1 MKLKDIYKKIDS
13 LNEAVNMSISMS
25 GETAD
30 DVATLMKMVKDAGGK
45 PEIIPPMG
53 PTMSPRDDIEKSL
66 KVMDLPPMPKKMP
79 MDMEPGCEDEVA
91 KEGEWDNAPDEKY
104 QDTAY
109 MQNDLAG
116 GLNRQKK
123 SYPKV
128 AGGDNP
134 MALEDEIKSE
144 LRQRLDQMM
153 TSEGGV
159 KDEAIKLQ
167 DEIREFA
174 QEIKDGKHSFDAIND
189 ELNDMYDRVKEC
201 GDKVCINAFKALRS
215 IEAGDEDVDSKAQ
228 DAIDVVDGG
237 DEGDYPHMGKSGL
250 DEGKK
255 SKDGILHS
263 EKKFDEAGCKKKMKK
278 LNASGCTKEEMK
290 KKITAEYGCDGKK
303 FEKLYAAHC
312 G

>member
-45 PEIIPPMG
+45 PEVMQDLPKL
-53 PTMSPRDDIEKSL
+53 SPRDDIEKSL
-66 KVMDLPPMPKKMP
+66 KVMDLPPMPPKGMD
-79 MDMEPGCEDEVA
+79 DMEPGCEDEVA
-91 KEGEWDNAPDEKY
+91 EKEGEWDNSPDEQH

-134 MALEDEIKSE
+134 MALEDEIKAELAAKLSE
-144 LRQRLDQMM
+144 VMKEGKDKMPSKAEVMKCCKDGMSVAEICKKYPDCDQDKLKALCK
-153 TSEGGV
+153 EC
-159 KDEAIKLQ
+159 KDEMKESVNEGEGKEMALPSGK
-167 DEIREFA
+167 
-174 QEIKDGKHSFDAIND
+174 EIKKCADDG
-189 ELNDMYDRVKEC
+189 M
-201 GDKVCINAFKALRS
+201 
-215 IEAGDEDVDSKAQ
+215 SKAE
-228 DAIDVVDGG
+228 IVKKYT
-237 DEGDYPHMGKSGL
+237 EMGCNEQKV
-250 DEGKK
+250 
-255 SKDGILHS
+255 
-263 EKKFDEAGCKKKMKK
+263 KK
-278 LNASGCTKEEMK
+278 L
-290 KKITAEYGCDGKK
+290 YD
-303 FEKLYAAHC
+303 AHC

>member
-1 MKLKDIYKKIDS
+1 MKLNEIYKKIDAM
-13 LNEAVNMSISMS
+13 NEAVNMSISMS

-45 PEIIPPMG
+45 PEIIPPM
-53 PTMSPRDDIEKSL
+53 PKMSPRDDIEKSL
-66 KVMDLPPMPKKMP
+66 KVMDLPPAPKKMP

-91 KEGEWDNAPDEKY
+91 KEGDWDNSPDEKY

-144 LRQRLDQMM
+144 LRSKLESMMSEDKKKKNESGCVGEMKRLD
-153 TSEGGV
+153 
-159 KDEAIKLQ
+159 A
-167 DEIREFA
+167 
-174 QEIKDGKHSFDAIND
+174 N
-189 ELNDMYDRVKEC
+189 
-201 GDKVCINAFKALRS
+201 
-215 IEAGDEDVDSKAQ
+215 
-228 DAIDVVDGG
+228 
-237 DEGDYPHMGKSGL
+237 
-250 DEGKK
+250 
-255 SKDGILHS
+255 
-263 EKKFDEAGCKKKMKK
+263 
-278 LNASGCTKEEMK
+278 GCTKEEMK
-290 KKITAEYGCDGKK
+290 KKITAEYDVDDAK
-303 FEKLYAAHC
+303 FEKLYQSNC

>member
-1 MKLKDIYKKIDS
+1 MKLNEIYKKIDAM
-13 LNEAVNMSISMS
+13 NEAVNMSISMS

-45 PEIIPPMG
+45 PEIIPPM
-53 PTMSPRDDIEKSL
+53 PKMSPRDDIEKSL
-66 KVMDLPPMPKKMP
+66 KVMDLPPAPKKMP

-91 KEGEWDNAPDEKY
+91 KEGDWDNSPDEKY

-144 LRQRLDQMM
+144 LRSKLESMMSEDKKKKNESGCVGEMKRLD
-153 TSEGGV
+153 
-159 KDEAIKLQ
+159 
-167 DEIREFA
+167 
-174 QEIKDGKHSFDAIND
+174 
-189 ELNDMYDRVKEC
+189 
-201 GDKVCINAFKALRS
+201 
-215 IEAGDEDVDSKAQ
+215 
-228 DAIDVVDGG
+228 
-237 DEGDYPHMGKSGL
+237 
-250 DEGKK
+250 
-255 SKDGILHS
+255 
-263 EKKFDEAGCKKKMKK
+263 
-278 LNASGCTKEEMK
+278 ASGCTKEEMK
-290 KKITAEYGCDGKK
+290 KKITAEYDVDDAK
-303 FEKLYAAHC
+303 FEKLYQSNC

>member
-53 PTMSPRDDIEKSL
+53 PKMSPRDDIEKSL
-66 KVMDLPPMPKKMP
+66 KVMDLPPMPKEMP
-79 MDMEPGCEDEVA
+79 KGMPDMEPGCEDEVA
-91 KEGEWDNAPDEKY
+91 KEGDWDNAPDEKY

-144 LRQRLDQMM
+144 LKSRLEAMM
-153 TSEGGV
+153 AV
-159 KDEAIKLQ
+159 KDEVTEA
-167 DEIREFA
+167 
-174 QEIKDGKHSFDAIND
+174 KD
-189 ELNDMYDRVKEC
+189 
-201 GDKVCINAFKALRS
+201 
-215 IEAGDEDVDSKAQ
+215 
-228 DAIDVVDGG
+228 
-237 DEGDYPHMGKSGL
+237 
-250 DEGKK
+250 
-255 SKDGILHS
+255 KD
-263 EKKFDEAGCKKKMKK
+263 FDESGCVGEMKK
-278 LNASGCTKEEMK
+278 LNNSGCTKEEMK
-290 KKITAEYGCDGKK
+290 KKITAEYDCDSKK
-303 FEKLYAAHC
+303 FEKLYASHC

>member
-45 PEIIPPMG
+45 PEIMAPMG
-53 PTMSPRDDIEKSL
+53 PKMSPRDDIEKSL

-144 LRQRLDQMM
+144 LKSRLEAMM
-153 TSEGGV
+153 AV
-159 KDEAIKLQ
+159 KDEVTEAE
-167 DEIREFA
+167 D
-174 QEIKDGKHSFDAIND
+174 KD
-189 ELNDMYDRVKEC
+189 
-201 GDKVCINAFKALRS
+201 
-215 IEAGDEDVDSKAQ
+215 
-228 DAIDVVDGG
+228 
-237 DEGDYPHMGKSGL
+237 
-250 DEGKK
+250 
-255 SKDGILHS
+255 
-263 EKKFDEAGCKKKMKK
+263 FDESGCVGEMKK
-278 LNASGCTKEEMK
+278 LNNSGCTKEEMK
-290 KKITAEYGCDGKK
+290 KKITAEYDCDSKK
-303 FEKLYAAHC
+303 FEKLYASHC

>member
-1 MKLKDIYKKIDS
+1 M
-13 LNEAVNMSISMS
+13 NEAVNMSISMS

-45 PEIIPPMG
+45 PEIIPPM
-53 PTMSPRDDIEKSL
+53 PKMSPRDDIEKSL
-66 KVMDLPPMPKKMP
+66 KVMDLPPAPKKMP

-91 KEGEWDNAPDEKY
+91 KEGDWDNSPDEKY

-144 LRQRLDQMM
+144 LRSKLESMMSEDKKKKNESGCVGEMKRLD
-153 TSEGGV
+153 
-159 KDEAIKLQ
+159 A
-167 DEIREFA
+167 
-174 QEIKDGKHSFDAIND
+174 N
-189 ELNDMYDRVKEC
+189 
-201 GDKVCINAFKALRS
+201 
-215 IEAGDEDVDSKAQ
+215 
-228 DAIDVVDGG
+228 
-237 DEGDYPHMGKSGL
+237 
-250 DEGKK
+250 
-255 SKDGILHS
+255 
-263 EKKFDEAGCKKKMKK
+263 
-278 LNASGCTKEEMK
+278 GCTKEEMK
-290 KKITAEYGCDGKK
+290 KKITAEYDVDDAK
-303 FEKLYAAHC
+303 FEKLYASNC

>member
-1 MKLKDIYKKIDS
+1 MKLNEIYKKIDAM
-13 LNEAVNMSISMS
+13 NEAVNMSISMS

-45 PEIIPPMG
+45 PEIIPPM
-53 PTMSPRDDIEKSL
+53 PKMSPRDDIEKSL
-66 KVMDLPPMPKKMP
+66 KVMDLPPAPKKMP

-91 KEGEWDNAPDEKY
+91 KEGDWDNSPDEKY

-144 LRQRLDQMM
+144 LRSKLESMMSEDKKKKNESGCVGEMKRLD
-153 TSEGGV
+153 
-159 KDEAIKLQ
+159 A
-167 DEIREFA
+167 
-174 QEIKDGKHSFDAIND
+174 N
-189 ELNDMYDRVKEC
+189 
-201 GDKVCINAFKALRS
+201 
-215 IEAGDEDVDSKAQ
+215 
-228 DAIDVVDGG
+228 
-237 DEGDYPHMGKSGL
+237 
-250 DEGKK
+250 
-255 SKDGILHS
+255 
-263 EKKFDEAGCKKKMKK
+263 
-278 LNASGCTKEEMK
+278 GCTKEEMK
-290 KKITAEYGCDGKK
+290 KKITAEYDVDDAK
-303 FEKLYAAHC
+303 FEKLYASNC

>member
-45 PEIIPPMG
+45 PEVITPM
-53 PTMSPRDDIEKSL
+53 PKMSPRDDIEKSL
-66 KVMDLPPMPKKMP
+66 KVMDLPPMPPKGMD
-79 MDMEPGCEDEVA
+79 DMEPGCEDEVA
-91 KEGEWDNAPDEKY
+91 EKEGEWDNSPDEQH

-144 LRQRLDQMM
+144 LRSKLESMMKEEATPVDDDDPRYADDMHLDKNKKKKKKNESGCVGEMKRLD
-153 TSEGGV
+153 
-159 KDEAIKLQ
+159 A
-167 DEIREFA
+167 
-174 QEIKDGKHSFDAIND
+174 N
-189 ELNDMYDRVKEC
+189 
-201 GDKVCINAFKALRS
+201 
-215 IEAGDEDVDSKAQ
+215 
-228 DAIDVVDGG
+228 
-237 DEGDYPHMGKSGL
+237 
-250 DEGKK
+250 
-255 SKDGILHS
+255 
-263 EKKFDEAGCKKKMKK
+263 
-278 LNASGCTKEEMK
+278 GCTKEEMK
-290 KKITAEYGCDGKK
+290 KKITAEYDVDDAK
-303 FEKLYAAHC
+303 FEKLYASNC

>member
-45 PEIIPPMG
+45 PEIMAPMG
-53 PTMSPRDDIEKSL
+53 PKMSPRDDIEKSL
-66 KVMDLPPMPKKMP
+66 KVMDLPPMPKEMP
-79 MDMEPGCEDEVA
+79 KGMPDMEPGCEDEVA
-91 KEGEWDNAPDEKY
+91 KEGDWDNAPDEKY

-134 MALEDEIKSE
+134 MALEDEINSE
-144 LRQRLDQMM
+144 LKSRLEAMM
-153 TSEGGV
+153 AV
-159 KDEAIKLQ
+159 KDEVTEAE
-167 DEIREFA
+167 D
-174 QEIKDGKHSFDAIND
+174 KD
-189 ELNDMYDRVKEC
+189 
-201 GDKVCINAFKALRS
+201 
-215 IEAGDEDVDSKAQ
+215 
-228 DAIDVVDGG
+228 
-237 DEGDYPHMGKSGL
+237 
-250 DEGKK
+250 
-255 SKDGILHS
+255 
-263 EKKFDEAGCKKKMKK
+263 FDESGCVGEMKK
-278 LNASGCTKEEMK
+278 LNNSGCTKEEMK
-290 KKITAEYGCDGKK
+290 KKITAEYDCDSKK
-303 FEKLYAAHC
+303 FEKLYASHC

>member
-1 MKLKDIYKKIDS
+1 MKLNEIYKKIDAM
-13 LNEAVNMSISMS
+13 NEAVNMSISMS

-45 PEIIPPMG
+45 PEIIPPM
-53 PTMSPRDDIEKSL
+53 PKMSPRDDIEKSL
-66 KVMDLPPMPKKMP
+66 KVMDLPPAPKKMP

-91 KEGEWDNAPDEKY
+91 KEGDWDNSPDEKY

-144 LRQRLDQMM
+144 LRSKLESMMSEDKKKKNESGCVGEMKRLD
-153 TSEGGV
+153 
-159 KDEAIKLQ
+159 A
-167 DEIREFA
+167 
-174 QEIKDGKHSFDAIND
+174 N
-189 ELNDMYDRVKEC
+189 
-201 GDKVCINAFKALRS
+201 
-215 IEAGDEDVDSKAQ
+215 
-228 DAIDVVDGG
+228 
-237 DEGDYPHMGKSGL
+237 
-250 DEGKK
+250 
-255 SKDGILHS
+255 
-263 EKKFDEAGCKKKMKK
+263 
-278 LNASGCTKEEMK
+278 GCTKEEMK
-290 KKITAEYGCDGKK
+290 KKITAEYDVDDTK
-303 FEKLYAAHC
+303 FEKLYASNC

>member
-1 MKLKDIYKKIDS
+1 MKLKDIYTKIDS

-45 PEIIPPMG
+45 REIMAPMG
-53 PTMSPRDDIEKSL
+53 PKMSPRDDIEKSL
-66 KVMDLPPMPKKMP
+66 KVMDLPPMPKEMP
-79 MDMEPGCEDEVA
+79 KGMPDMEPGCEDEVA
-91 KEGEWDNAPDEKY
+91 KEGDWDNAPDEKY

-144 LRQRLDQMM
+144 LKSRLEAMM
-153 TSEGGV
+153 AV
-159 KDEAIKLQ
+159 KDEVTEAE
-167 DEIREFA
+167 D
-174 QEIKDGKHSFDAIND
+174 KD
-189 ELNDMYDRVKEC
+189 
-201 GDKVCINAFKALRS
+201 
-215 IEAGDEDVDSKAQ
+215 
-228 DAIDVVDGG
+228 
-237 DEGDYPHMGKSGL
+237 
-250 DEGKK
+250 
-255 SKDGILHS
+255 
-263 EKKFDEAGCKKKMKK
+263 FDESSCVGEMKK
-278 LNASGCTKEEMK
+278 LNNSGCTKEDMK
-290 KKITAEYGCDGKK
+290 KKITAEYDCDSKK